1 MQEFGRD
8 LAKEL
13 VEEGIR
19 QLQEKGVEGFSSRAV
34 AEICHVS
41 CAAPF
46 KHFKGRREFFLAMS
60 KRLDE
65 CLLETMEAVEKEWGE
80 DYKSAHL
87 KMNEAYIRYLCEN
100 PFLINTTFWKTIDE
114 GPAGIHKWKSFQLM
128 VKQFVLYCTERQIP
142 EEVYRSYYFNFQTLA
157 YGAVFVIVNGL
168 LMPGVDPIPDILDL
182 QERIYRNLE
191 RVIGE

>member
-8 LAKEL
+8 LAREL

-19 QLQEKGVEGFSSRAV
+19 QLRKKGVDGFSSRAV
-34 AEICHVS
+34 AEVCHVS

-46 KHFKGRREFFLAMS
+46 KHFKGRREFFFAMS
-60 KRLDE
+60 QKLDE
-65 CLLETMEAVEKEWGE
+65 DLYKNMEAISKQYDG
-80 DYKSAHL
+80 DDKSAHL
-87 KMNEAYIRYLCEN
+87 KMNEEYIRYLCKN
-100 PFLINTTFWKTIDE
+100 PFLINESFWKTIDE

-128 VKQFVLYCTERQIP
+128 VEAFVRYCEERQIP
-142 EEVYRSYYFNFQTLA
+142 QEVYKSYYFNFQTLA

-191 RVIGE
+191 RVVGK

>member
-8 LAKEL
+8 LAKDL

-19 QLQEKGVEGFSSRAV
+19 QLRAKGVDGFSSRAV
-34 AEICHVS
+34 AETCHVS

-60 KRLDE
+60 ERLDE
-65 CLLETMEAVEKEWGE
+65 GLLKRLEAVKDRWGE

-87 KMNEAYIRYLCEN
+87 NMNEAYIRYLCEN
-100 PFLINTTFWKTIDE
+100 PFLINGTFWKTIDE

-128 VKQFVLYCTERQIP
+128 VKQFVL
-142 EEVYRSYYFNFQTLA
+142 
-157 YGAVFVIVNGL
+157 
-168 LMPGVDPIPDILDL
+168 
-182 QERIYRNLE
+182 
-191 RVIGE
+191 